1 MSFNIEHWL
10 QLYTDA
16 VKKQFGS
23 RVWFIGLQGSYGRGE
38 ATDTSDIDVVLILD
52 SLSYHDLNTYSQLLD
67 TLPHRDKIC
76 GFVSGRK
83 ELEQWEKS
91 DLFQFCHDTTEIVGS
106 LDGILQMI
114 TGEDVKQAVHMGA
127 CNIYH
132 ACVHNAI
139 HEKSMDN
146 LKVIYKSVV
155 FVIQAIVYL
164 QHGIFVKRQT
174 ELGDYLEP
182 EDRRILDG
190 WFTLKRGDE
199 EGFSVLS
206 ENIMNWSSKWLVH
219 KL

>member
-10 QLYTDA
+10 NLYTDA
-16 VKKQFGS
+16 VKKQFGN
-23 RVWFIGLQGSYGRGE
+23 RIWFIGLQGSYGRGE

-52 SLSYHDLNTYSQLLD
+52 SLSYQDLSTYSQLLD
-67 TLPHRDKIC
+67 TLPNRDKIC

-106 LDGILQMI
+106 LDDILQI
-114 TGEDVKQAVHMGA
+114 IDKDDVKQAVHMGA

-132 ACVHNAI
+132 ACVHNAV

-146 LKVIYKSVV
+146 LKAIYKSAV

-164 QHGIFVKRQT
+164 QRGSFVKRQT

-190 WFTLKRGDE
+190 WLTLKRGDE
-199 EGFSVLS
+199 ESFSVLS

-219 KL
+219 RF

>member
-1 MSFNIEHWL
+1 MSFNIDCWL

-16 VKKQFGS
+16 VKKQFGN
-23 RVWFIGLQGSYGRGE
+23 RIWFIGLQGSYGRGE

-52 SLSYHDLNTYSQLLD
+52 SLSYHDLSTYSELLD

-106 LDGILQMI
+106 LDDILQI
-114 TGEDVKQAVHMGA
+114 IDKDDVKQAVHLGA

-132 ACVHNAI
+132 ACVHNAV
-139 HEKSMDN
+139 HEKSIYN
-146 LKVIYKSVV
+146 LKAIYKSAV

-182 EDRRILDG
+182 EDRMILDG
-190 WFTLKRGDE
+190 WFALKKGDE
-199 EGFSVLS
+199 ESFSVLS
-206 ENIMNWSSKWLVH
+206 ENIMNWSSKWLVRQR
-219 KL
+219 